1 MKLADI
7 KIRIIQAYFV
17 AEGAGISEE
26 LIIEQYVPKLF
37 ESIESK
43 FPQDSIEDFK
53 DFDDA
58 TLAYRYL
65 NKEDLSVAYVI
76 DESTSDAIYMVV
88 RSGRKFSSCNLTSP
102 QKTIRPCTL
111 REVREA
117 LLQVQDASD
126 SITFKV
132 KSVRVKL

>member
-26 LIIEQYVPKLF
+26 LIVEQYVPKLF
-37 ESIESK
+37 ESIESN
-43 FPQDSIEDFK
+43 FPEDSIEDFK

-65 NKEDLSVAYVI
+65 NKEDLSIAYVI
-76 DESTSDAIYMVV
+76 DAN
-88 RSGRKFSSCNLTSP
+88 G
-102 QKTIRPCTL
+102 
-111 REVREA
+111 
-117 LLQVQDASD
+117 
-126 SITFKV
+126 
-132 KSVRVKL
+132 

>member
-17 AEGAGISEE
+17 AEGVGISEE
-26 LIIEQYVPKLF
+26 LIVEQYVPKLF
-37 ESIESK
+37 ESIESN
-43 FPQDSIEDFK
+43 FPEDSIEDFK

-65 NKEDLSVAYVI
+65 NKEDLSIAYVI

-132 KSVRVKL
+132 KSIRVKL